1 MDMHQCV
8 NVNIYNFTFLVRFSW
23 NYQQS
28 VELRNWECYS
38 LFCGSYCSFLDWEV
52 ANIQPS
58 NRPSKIPLDNFE
70 KKVSF
75 SGSVNV
81 RTHCQPHVVNRASR
95 FHKSAGLDEIEHN
108 PVGRRSPVLSSS
120 PGSSGWY

>member
-1 MDMHQCV
+1 MKNLKFCKSTLDPS
-8 NVNIYNFTFLVRFSW
+8 TVRPLS
-23 NYQQS
+23 
-28 VELRNWECYS
+28 
-38 LFCGSYCSFLDWEV
+38 FCLS
-52 ANIQPS
+52 
-58 NRPSKIPLDNFE
+58 
-70 KKVSF
+70 

-120 PGSSGWY
+120 PGSSGKLICTFPDFFAYYKNLLEFPTC